1 MYHARIS
8 IFKNRRGKE
17 RKRKRKKKKTR
28 QRRYGGQK
36 RKMRETKVRRKKK
49 QTHGVAMSQSGTS
62 DVRGTGGSFPGRN
75 L

>member
-8 IFKNRRGKE
+8 IFKIDGAKKE
-17 RKRKRKKKKTR
+17 KEKEKKK
-28 QRRYGGQK
+28 RRHG
-36 RKMRETKVRRKKK
+36 REDTADKKEDEGDKGEEEKK